1 MAANGQ
7 LVPAGAPTGPRSS
20 ALSTRTEDVAHQLQ
34 QFQKIIQFHD
44 AIVAGSHPKVK
55 LQPEV
60 LAGLA
65 SLAGLATG
73 RPTEATAQALSHAQ
87 TLQSSNDQSFAANA
101 LKSVVP
107 GLGGT
112 GLSSGATKN
121 GAPKAFGAGST
132 QIDPIF
138 LEKSDDLIRA
148 EIQLQRQRLER
159 ALRDEVDQRR
169 LVLKAN
175 AQAEPLSDLDIHDV
189 LAKAQT
195 LVQATT
201 LPLPP
206 PQPMA
211 KPAGANETVAS
222 DSIDENSYYSS
233 QHNSPDTSQKSSHG
247 DRASVGGSLPDR
259 PGSRL
264 VGATR
269 THDQSQQKTQAQA
282 YQQYYPNQPRD
293 QGQAP
298 LPPRPT
304 ATTSGGRPGAGYIPG
319 IMSRDN
325 TGTDNTTA
333 ESTSVG
339 ERSGDISRPDSG
351 GMVGVE
357 RGAGRS
363 VPSNLDQS
371 RLRGS
376 FVSHPSS
383 PLVIAQSLAPVA
395 PQPSRV
401 SPLATARMP
410 PQPAGHAQVAALR
423 NEPTVISSPDSSPQS
438 GKRNEAKKGKRKEKR
453 KDKAPAFQAPE
464 LPYIKPE
471 PLSPEPPSAPQ
482 FMRPQKRQKRQADH
496 DNGPAA
502 PERQPS
508 RQSGEEYAYSH
519 APAYPGPD
527 PYAGHRP
534 PSRPAASSAYGYAPE
549 YHSDRRVTVGAQP
562 YAIQYSTPNPYVV
575 SASPLP
581 PAPAPMPMYAK
592 EPPRAY
598 HHSYDAPRM
607 SARPEPPRAMSRS
620 PMGPPT
626 GPPLRVVV
634 DASGRRYYEP
644 PPPPPPSGPVVYRQS
659 VPPPMRVD
667 EPEILYERPVRAE
680 SRRPEYVEG
689 GVVYRAEPPMYAPQ
703 RRVVTQP
710 EYGVVEPHRA
720 YRERDYISS
729 RPMPPPP
736 PEHYRM
742 EERRPVEDL
751 SRGYTMRATTARPA
765 ETIRYEVPM
774 GYERVQSMRPDLAAH
789 GYPAPAPPP
798 GEVRREVSQPV
809 PRAYSVRPPDAH
821 VVPSRDYSARPPE
834 GYYGQPVRQA
844 QEMTYMEDPRGAT
857 HEIAYNEARP
867 EYH

>member
-1 MAANGQ
+1 MAANGH
-7 LVPAGAPTGPRSS
+7 LAPAGAPTGPRASAFSS
-20 ALSTRTEDVAHQLQ
+20 LPQETTHQLQ
-34 QFQKIIQFHD
+34 QLQKIIQFHD

-65 SLAGLATG
+65 SLAGLTTS
-73 RPTEATAQALSHAQ
+73 PTTAKEAVAPSQKTIQA
-87 TLQSSNDQSFAANA
+87 SNVQSFAANA
-101 LKSVVP
+101 LKPVVP

-112 GLSSGATKN
+112 GGAAKN
-121 GAPKAFGAGST
+121 GGPRAFGGGTT
-132 QIDPIF
+132 QINPIF

-148 EIQLQRQRLER
+148 ELQLQRQRLER
-159 ALRDEVDQRR
+159 ALRDEIDQRR
-169 LVLKAN
+169 AVLKAT
-175 AQAEPLSDLDIHDV
+175 AQAEPLPDLDIHDV

-201 LPLPP
+201 LPLPSA
-206 PQPMA
+206 QPAA
-211 KPAGANETVAS
+211 KPAVANETAAS
-222 DSIDENSYYSS
+222 DSFDENSYYSS
-233 QHNSPDTSQKSSHG
+233 QHNSPDTSRKSSRDG
-247 DRASVGGSLPDR
+247 RASVGGR
-259 PGSRL
+259 PGSRRA
-264 VGATR
+264 GEG
-269 THDQSQQKTQAQA
+269 QAQA
-282 YQQYYPNQPRD
+282 RPQENHQPQAYQPCYASQQYQD
-293 QGQAP
+293 QGRAP
-298 LPPRPT
+298 LPPKPT
-304 ATTSGGRPGAGYIPG
+304 ATTSAGRPGGGYIPG
-319 IMSRDN
+319 IRSADN

-339 ERSGDISRPDSG
+339 ERSGDFSRPGSG
-351 GMVGVE
+351 GMIGVE

-376 FVSHPSS
+376 FVSHPPS
-383 PLVIAQSLAPVA
+383 PLVISQSLAPVA

-410 PQPAGHAQVAALR
+410 PQAAGHAQVAALR

-438 GKRNEAKKGKRKEKR
+438 GRRSENKKGKRKEKR
-453 KDKAPAFQAPE
+453 KDKAPAYQAPE
-464 LPYIKPE
+464 LPYIKSE
-471 PLSPEPPSAPQ
+471 PQSPEPPSAPQ
-482 FMRPQKRQKRQADH
+482 FVRPQKRQKRQADQ
-496 DNGPAA
+496 DILPAA

-527 PYAGHRP
+527 PYGGQRP
-534 PSRPAASSAYGYAPE
+534 LSRPAVSGSYGYAPE
-549 YHSDRRVTVGAQP
+549 YHGDRRVTVGAQP
-562 YAIQYSTPNPYVV
+562 YAVQYSTSTPYVV

-581 PAPAPMPMYAK
+581 PAPVYAT

-598 HHSYDAPRM
+598 HTYDAPRM
-607 SARPEPPRAMSRS
+607 SSRPEPPRAMSRS

-644 PPPPPPSGPVVYRQS
+644 PPQPHPAAPPVYRQS
-659 VPPPMRVD
+659 VPPPRMD
-667 EPEILYERPVRAE
+667 EPEILYERPARAE

-689 GVVYRAEPPMYAPQ
+689 GVVYRADPYPPQ

-710 EYGVVEPHRA
+710 EYGAVDPHRA
-720 YRERDYISS
+720 YRERDYIS
-729 RPMPPPP
+729 RPPMPPPQP
-736 PEHYRM
+736 AEHYLP
-742 EERRPVEDL
+742 ERRHIEELP
-751 SRGYTMRATTARPA
+751 RGYTMRATTARPA

-774 GYERVQSMRPDLAAH
+774 GYERMQSMRPDMAVHA
-789 GYPAPAPPP
+789 YPAPAPPP
-798 GEVRREVSQPV
+798 GELRREVSQPV

-821 VVPSRDYSARPPE
+821 VVPSRDYSTRPPE
-834 GYYGQPVRQA
+834 AYYGQPVRQA
-844 QEMTYMEDPRGAT
+844 QEIAYIEDPRGAT
-857 HEIAYNEARP
+857 HEMAYNEARQ